1 MKIVYY
7 ILCRETEY
15 FIPLVWVLLYI
26 FAYLKKQD
34 VYLFI
39 RVGHET
45 ERYEEK
51 CDSLRE
57 NSSSPIKVLRDAQLL
72 SISSC

>member
-1 MKIVYY
+1 M
-7 ILCRETEY
+7 
-15 FIPLVWVLLYI
+15 
-26 FAYLKKQD
+26 QD
-34 VYLFI
+34 VNLFI

-45 ERYEEK
+45 ERYEEER
-51 CDSLRE
+51 DSLRE